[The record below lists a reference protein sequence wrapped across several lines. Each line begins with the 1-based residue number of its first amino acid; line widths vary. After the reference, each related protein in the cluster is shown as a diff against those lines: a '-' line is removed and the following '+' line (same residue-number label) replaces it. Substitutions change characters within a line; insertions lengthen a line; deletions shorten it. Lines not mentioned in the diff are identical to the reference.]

1 MMNIYLFMS
10 VKFVV
15 DGISIFVFVSL
26 FLMQIMTSNKGDN
39 DIITD
44 R

>member
-26 FLMQIMTSNKGDN
+26 FLLQIMTSKVD
-39 DIITD
+39 DKQ

>member
-1 MMNIYLFMS
+1 MS

-26 FLMQIMTSNKGDN
+26 FLLQIMTSKVD
-39 DIITD
+39 DKQ